1 MEQQPSSGQERK
13 EYTSKTNRFWG
24 GGLFIGTVLIILGL
38 YFIGCE
44 MGWFSYDFPF
54 WAVIIIAAGIFM
66 VTGALRQR
74 PK

>member
-1 MEQQPSSGQERK
+1 MEQQPSSGQNRR
-13 EYTSKTNRFWG
+13 EYHYKSKVWG
-24 GGLFIGTVLIILGL
+24 GGLFVGTVLIILGL
-38 YFIGCE
+38 YFIGRE
-44 MGWFSYDFPF
+44 MGWLPHGFPF